1 MIPLIAI
8 VSSPQRTMTLAGQVI
23 EADAADLV
31 VRMLSNGQPH
41 RALPLTGSLCT
52 AVAMQI
58 DGTVPAGLA
67 RPERDAAALRI
78 AMPSGVLTVAADVRR
93 GQDGWHAEHGSFY
106 RTTRRL
112 FDGHVYA

>member
-1 MIPLIAI
+1 
-8 VSSPQRTMTLAGQVI
+8 
-23 EADAADLV
+23 
-31 VRMLSNGQPH
+31 MLSNGQPH

-58 DGTVPAGLA
+58 DGTVPARLA
-67 RPERDAAALRI
+67 RPARDPSALRI
-78 AMPSGVLTVAADVRR
+78 AMPSGVLTVAADVRH
-93 GQDGWHAEHGSFY
+93 GQGGWHAEHGSFY

>member
-1 MIPLIAI
+1 MIPLIA
-8 VSSPQRTMTLAGQVI
+8 VVAAPVRTTTLDGSAI
-23 EADAADLV
+23 EAGESDLV

-52 AVAMQI
+52 AVAMQ
-58 DGTVPAGLA
+58 VAGSIPGRLA
-67 RPERDAAALRI
+67 RPERDACALRI
-78 AMPSGVLTVAADVRR
+78 AMPSGVLTVAADVLNE
-93 GQDGWHAEHGSFY
+93 DGRWQALSGSFL